1 MNKLDHLCPRV
12 AVVEDDAELQGLL
25 AEELSARGCEVVGL
39 GSAEE
44 LYRHMSVHTLDIVV
58 LDLGLPGESGLA
70 ASTHLRQLSSIGI
83 IILTGRRDRAAIA
96 KAAADSA
103 DLFLTKPVD
112 FDLLGTAVLGL
123 HRRLMVP
130 RPQGRSRVWALS
142 DGGWTLQGPSGATLP
157 LSSAERMV
165 LSRLFEHP
173 GTPVSRAVL
182 IEALSDEPWD
192 FDPHRLDVLMHRLR
206 GKVAN
211 TFSSALPLRAVRGVG
226 YVLTP

>member
-25 AEELSARGCEVVGL
+25 AEELSLRGCEVVGL

-96 KAAADSA
+96 KAAADTA

-123 HRRLMVP
+123 HSRLMVP
-130 RPQGRSRVWALS
+130 RPQGRSRVWAL
-142 DGGWTLQGPSGATLP
+142 
-157 LSSAERMV
+157 
-165 LSRLFEHP
+165 
-173 GTPVSRAVL
+173 
-182 IEALSDEPWD
+182 
-192 FDPHRLDVLMHRLR
+192 
-206 GKVAN
+206 
-211 TFSSALPLRAVRGVG
+211 
-226 YVLTP
+226 